1 MSQFSVEQLVS
12 AIRELTPDE
21 YVKLRKNLD
30 EQDDTARKER
40 EAAAR
45 ERGRL
50 NSLRDFSADHQW
62 LVDNQK
68 EYAGQW
74 VALLYGKLLKHGT
87 NAKEVFAAARNTAAL
102 VALVEPPREPNQAF
116 INLG

>member
-1 MSQFSVEQLVS
+1 MSQSSVEQIVS

-21 YVKLRKNLD
+21 YAKLRKTLD
-30 EQDDTARKER
+30 ELDDAARKER

-74 VALLYGKLLKHGT
+74 VALLYGKLLKNST
-87 NAKEVFAAARNTAAL
+87 NAKEVFAAAKNTPAL
-102 VALVEPPREPNQAF
+102 VALVEHP
-116 INLG
+116 LGPDEAYIVG